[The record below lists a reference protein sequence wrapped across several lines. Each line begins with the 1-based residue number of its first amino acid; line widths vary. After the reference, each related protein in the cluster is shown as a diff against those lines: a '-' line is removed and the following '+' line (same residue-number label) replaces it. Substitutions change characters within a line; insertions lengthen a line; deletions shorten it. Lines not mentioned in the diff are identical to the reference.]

1 MSPNYPSE
9 GHAWRLTALLMV
21 AGIFSYIDR
30 QVLTVMTEFL
40 HRDFLMSDTQIG
52 VLIGFPFAI
61 FFTLAGLPL
70 ARLVDAYDR
79 LVVLAA
85 GVTLWSLCTFASAFA
100 SDFLQ
105 LLTLR
110 VGVAVGEA
118 TLSTMAYSVI
128 ADCFPKTRMGLPIS
142 AFLVSTIA
150 GGALSLIVGGE
161 VVSALAD
168 LHRVALPFGLSTHGW
183 QLTFAVVGAPGLL
196 IAVAAL
202 QFKDPTRP
210 RPWAKGAATGAAK
223 PGAAPV
229 AMPLSEV
236 LAYFRLHWRAYASLV
251 LGVTTLSAVAIGAVA
266 WAPAMF
272 QRVYGWSP
280 AKTGLGFGL
289 TYVSFSILGT
299 LTSGWL
305 SDQVA
310 RRRGPAGRILLAVTA
325 PLIVLVFALYPLA
338 PTPIA
343 SLAMLSVLI
352 LGLAIAITVGPVGVQ
367 NITPPAFRGQA
378 TALYL
383 LGLNLVGQ
391 GLGPLI
397 VPLITDHVFHD
408 RSRVGHSLS
417 IAALVIIPLAV
428 LVLWS
433 GRKSIA
439 AAVQAADAWAPPEKA
454 AVSPT

>member
-1 MSPNYPSE
+1 MDDLRTYPSP
-9 GHAWRLTALLMV
+9 GYAWRMTALLMV
-21 AGIFSYIDR
+21 AGVFSYIDR

-70 ARLVDAYDR
+70 ARLVDTYDR
-79 LVVLAA
+79 LVVLAV

-100 SDFLQ
+100 TDFPQ

-128 ADCFPKTRMGLPIS
+128 ADCFPKTRMGFPIA
-142 AFLVSTIA
+142 AFLVSTIT
-150 GGALSLIVGGE
+150 GGALALIVGGE
-161 VVSALAD
+161 VVSALAG
-168 LHRVALPFGLSTHGW
+168 LHRVVLPFGLSTYGW
-183 QLTFAVVGAPGLL
+183 QLTFAIVGAPGLL

-210 RPWAKGAATGAAK
+210 RPWAKGAAKGAA
-223 PGAAPV
+223 APAV
-229 AMPLSEV
+229 MPISEV
-236 LAYFRLHWRAYASLV
+236 LAYFRLHWRAYGSLV

-305 SDQVA
+305 SDRVA
-310 RRRGPAGRILLAVTA
+310 RRRGPAGRMLLAVTA

-338 PTPIA
+338 PTPVL

-367 NITPPAFRGQA
+367 TITPPAFRGQA

-408 RSRVGHSLS
+408 RSKVGYSLC
-417 IAALVIIPLAV
+417 IAGLVIIPLAV
-428 LVLWS
+428 LVLWC
-433 GRKSIA
+433 GRKSVA
-439 AAVQAADAWAPPEKA
+439 AAVQAADAWSPPEKA
-454 AVSPT
+454 VVSAN